1 MYENQAKST
10 ADKLTKSS
18 LKCEE
23 LEDKLQK
30 NKETVFELERAKE

>member
-1 MYENQAKST
+1 MYENQAKTT
-10 ADKLTKSS
+10 ADRLSKSV

-30 NKETVFELERAKE
+30 SKETVFELERAKE